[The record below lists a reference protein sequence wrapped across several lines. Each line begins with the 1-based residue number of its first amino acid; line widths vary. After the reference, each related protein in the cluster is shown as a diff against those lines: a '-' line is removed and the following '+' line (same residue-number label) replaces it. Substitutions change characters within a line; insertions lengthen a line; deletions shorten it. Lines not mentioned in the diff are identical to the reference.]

1 MENSNS
7 LYKQYLVDAFCRGE
21 EQALA
26 VLYED
31 FHPTLSYYAYSFLKN
46 RSMAEEIA
54 SNALVKT
61 WKMHWKLDSYGA
73 IRAYLYKVVQ
83 RDSLAYLR
91 AEKRRSILH
100 EKAQLPD
107 ITTETPFEKLVRS
120 ELYHLL
126 RTALKALSPGNQK
139 VIAMYFLED
148 KNTNEIARE
157 LNLHPSTVK
166 TQKTRGLEALRKAL
180 LNQFA

>member
-1 MENSNS
+1 MENSNP
-7 LYKQYLVDAFCRGE
+7 LYKQYLVDAFCRGDVK
-21 EQALA
+21 ALA
-26 VLYED
+26 DLYED

-54 SNALVKT
+54 SNALIKT

-83 RDSLAYLR
+83 RDCLAYLR
-91 AEKRRSILH
+91 AEKKRSILH

-107 ITTETPFEKLVRS
+107 ITTETPFEKLFRT

-126 RTALKALSPGNQK
+126 RTALKTLSPGNQI
-139 VIAMYFLED
+139 VITMYFLED

-166 TQKTRGLEALRKAL
+166 TQKTRGLEALRKLL
-180 LNQFA
+180 LNPQI

>member
-1 MENSNS
+1 MENTN
-7 LYKQYLVDAFCRGE
+7 LLKNQEFLVHAFCKGDD
-21 EQALA
+21 QALA

-31 FHPTLSYYAYSFLKN
+31 FHPTLSYYSFSILKN
-46 RSMAEEIA
+46 RSIAEEIA

-91 AEKRRSILH
+91 AEKRRSMLH
-100 EKAQLPD
+100 QKAQLPD

-126 RTALKALSPGNQK
+126 RNALKALSPGNQK
-139 VIAMYFLED
+139 VITMYFLED

-157 LNLHPSTVK
+157 LNLHPSTIK
-166 TQKTRGLEALRKAL
+166 TQKTRGLEALRKLL
-180 LNQFA
+180 LNP